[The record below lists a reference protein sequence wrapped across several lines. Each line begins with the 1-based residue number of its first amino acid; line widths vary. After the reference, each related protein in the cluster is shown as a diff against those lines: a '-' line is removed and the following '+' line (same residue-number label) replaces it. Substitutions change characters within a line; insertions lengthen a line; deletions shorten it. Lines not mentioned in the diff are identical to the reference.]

1 MYQQGPRLPPKHEA
15 RYLTAFEEL
24 MLRWKDSDVEFF
36 VPQLAA
42 VLMSKGVPSRN
53 VHVSVHRC
61 PGVAGGRGKTHGTG
75 GFDAIAAEPLRVC
88 LLG

>member
-1 MYQQGPRLPPKHEA
+1 
-15 RYLTAFEEL
+15 

-53 VHVSVHRC
+53 VHVS
-61 PGVAGGRGKTHGTG
+61 PGRARGELARGGLRDLVSARESEDPLKKVITVGWNMDVMGT
-75 GFDAIAAEPLRVC
+75 
-88 LLG
+88 

>member
-1 MYQQGPRLPPKHEA
+1 
-15 RYLTAFEEL
+15 

-53 VHVSVHRC
+53 VHVSWHLCVM
-61 PGVAGGRGKTHGTG
+61 GAYIYIYDKIYG
-75 GFDAIAAEPLRVC
+75 
-88 LLG
+88 

>member
-1 MYQQGPRLPPKHEA
+1 
-15 RYLTAFEEL
+15 

-53 VHVSVHRC
+53 VHVSVHVRVL
-61 PGVAGGRGKTHGTG
+61 GVVGGRGRHMARGC
-75 GFDAIAAEPLRVC
+75 DAVAAEPLRGRVSA
-88 LLG
+88 GMTSGVFW

>member
-1 MYQQGPRLPPKHEA
+1 
-15 RYLTAFEEL
+15 

-53 VHVSVHRC
+53 VHVSVHRY
-61 PGVAGGRGKTHGTG
+61 PGVASRWEGMTHGTG
-75 GFDAIAAEPLRVC
+75 LGCNSKRSPCVHVCCDDYWSVLTDAVTVSGTPSKFWK
-88 LLG
+88 